1 MLGILNNMDFKE
13 LGQFVKQTRKVQ
25 GVSQQQMAEDLGMA
39 RATLSGFESGRV
51 ADIGLRKVLKML
63 EYLGYEVTPNAVSR
77 LPTFESL
84 MAERRND

>member
-1 MLGILNNMDFKE
+1 MLGILNSMDFKE

-63 EYLGYEVTPNAVSR
+63 EYLDYEVTPNAVSR

>member
-1 MLGILNNMDFKE
+1 MNFQE
-13 LGQFVKQTRKVQ
+13 LGQFVKHTRKAQ
-25 GVSQQQMAEDLGMA
+25 GIRQQQMADDLGLA

-63 EYLGYEVTPNAVSR
+63 EYLHYDVTPHAVSR

-84 MAERRND
+84 LAERDDD

>member
-1 MLGILNNMDFKE
+1 MNFQE
-13 LGQFVKQTRKVQ
+13 LGQFVKQARKAK
-25 GVSQQQMAEDLGMA
+25 GIRQQQMADDLGLA

-63 EYLGYEVTPNAVSR
+63 EYLRYDFTLQAASP

-84 MAERRND
+84 MAERRDD